1 MRFLLQK
8 LLRMFKVKKRFKFCS
23 EGWQKARG
31 GGLKTEWKMIGMKN
45 CT

>member
-8 LLRMFKVKKRFKFCS
+8 LLRMFSVKKDL
-23 EGWQKARG
+23 GWQKARG
-31 GGLKTEWKMIGMKN
+31 GGLKTEWKMIGMKI